1 MYVKKYITWV
11 FVPAAILLLFI
22 FSAASPL
29 WAETRGKKLL
39 DHFVKEFSPEEITMI
54 IDEEPNEKGYVRDI
68 FLDISGCSIGGV
80 RIDSLTLRAMGVQ
93 MNAPEEWDRE
103 GLDAKEILNVHALA
117 RILEKDLNNNLLSK
131 EFGDDD
137 HWHDLQVDM
146 RPEGIYARGNYLV
159 TVLFRLDILIEIFS
173 KFKIVDRK
181 EVWLDDYT
189 LKVNRV
195 DVPQFITDKAV
206 REIQPLLD
214 LGKFVFPLRLHSISY
229 DENSLAISSRVL
241 PESFEGIVYR
251 YSGKK

>member
-1 MYVKKYITWV
+1 MYEKKHFPWI
-11 FVPAAILLLFI
+11 FFPAAILLLFI
-22 FSAASPL
+22 ISAASPL

-39 DHFVKEFSPEEITMI
+39 DHFVKEFAPEEITMT

-68 FLDISGCSIGGV
+68 YLDITGCSIGGV
-80 RIDSLTLRAMGVQ
+80 RIDSLTLRATGVQ
-93 MNAPEEWDRE
+93 MNSPAEWDRD

-146 RPEGIYARGNYLV
+146 RPEGIYARGYYLV

-173 KFKIVDRK
+173 RFKIVDRK

-189 LKVNRV
+189 LKVNCV

-206 REIQPLLD
+206 SEIQPLLD

-229 DENSLAISSRVL
+229 DENSLTISSRVL
-241 PESFEGIVYR
+241 PESFEGITYR

>member
-206 REIQPLLD
+206 REIHPLLD

>member
-229 DENSLAISSRVL
+229 DENSLAISSRDL

>member
-1 MYVKKYITWV
+1 MYVKKHFPWV
-11 FVPAAILLLFI
+11 FATAAMLLLFI
-22 FSAASPL
+22 ISAASPL
-29 WAETRGKKLL
+29 WGETRGKKLL

-68 FLDISGCSIGGV
+68 FLDIRGCSIGGV
-80 RIDSLTLRAMGVQ
+80 RIDSLRLRAMGVQ
-93 MNAPEEWDRE
+93 MNASAEWDRN

-137 HWHDLQVDM
+137 HWHNLQVDM
-146 RPEGIYARGNYLV
+146 RADGIYARGNYLV

-173 KFKIVDRK
+173 RFKIVDRK

-206 REIQPLLD
+206 SEIQPLLD

-229 DENSLAISSRVL
+229 DEKSLTISSRVL
-241 PESFEGIVYR
+241 PESFEGIRYR
-251 YSGKK
+251 YSGNK